1 MNDPQ
6 SEKRSPREIAILN
19 QAFQSFNDA
28 TKQLQSSYDELN
40 DALEANQNYLHN
52 IMESLPTGVIVVD
65 QSNAINTFNK
75 TAGIITG
82 LKPEACLNKKLS
94 EVFTNDLFEK
104 IIKRTTNE
112 KKNQLP

>member
-82 LKPEACLNKKLS
+82 LKPE
-94 EVFTNDLFEK
+94 T
-104 IIKRTTNE
+104 
-112 KKNQLP
+112 